1 MLLPSSLVPT
11 LIIVL
16 SHPADAATNSG
27 MTHKTVPPE
36 KSASFGVIYTVLP
49 AGAEYAL

>member
-1 MLLPSSLVPT
+1 MFLPSSLVPT

-27 MTHKTVPPE
+27 ITHKKVPPE
-36 KSASFGVIYTVLP
+36 KPASLGVMYFVFP
-49 AGAEYAL
+49 ATIEYDL